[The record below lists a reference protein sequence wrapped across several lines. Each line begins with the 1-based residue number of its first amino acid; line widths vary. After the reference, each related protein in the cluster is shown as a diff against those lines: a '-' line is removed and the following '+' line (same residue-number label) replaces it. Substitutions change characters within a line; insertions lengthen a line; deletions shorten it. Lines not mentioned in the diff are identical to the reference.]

1 MDSSNLINTIFL
13 SEKRK
18 NVLVFLLKEGPK
30 NIDEIK
36 DELDVSASALMPQI
50 KKLLKWDLL
59 IYDYNEDIYKL
70 SDIGALL
77 VEKIDD
83 FLNIVD
89 IYVENR
95 EYWEIRDF
103 SEIPSHMRKS
113 IGDLV
118 HCELLEANRDCLF
131 EFPPTFVQNVLDSK
145 YVMMVSSTFQ
155 PQTVSIFSKLL
166 RNNSKV
172 SWVFTAQIL
181 DKYLEDFPDQFNNF
195 LTHEN
200 MDIYVSSGHIGPLA
214 LVVTDRFMGMW
225 LFDKNRR
232 FDGTTLINYE
242 ERALNWGR
250 ELFTYYSQ
258 ISKRVYI
265 DPETRKMKI
274 TGMTSQNQKD
284 SDPDL
289 CRFSLF

>member
-1 MDSSNLINTIFL
+1 M
-13 SEKRK
+13 
-18 NVLVFLLKEGPK
+18 LKEGPK

-59 IYDYNEDIYKL
+59 IYDSDEDIYML
-70 SDIGALL
+70 SDMGSLL
-77 VEKIDD
+77 IEKIAD
-83 FLNIVD
+83 FLNIAD

-95 EYWEIRDF
+95 KYWKIRDL
-103 SEIPSHMRKS
+103 SEIPSHIRKS
-113 IGDLV
+113 MGNLV
-118 HCELLEANRDCLF
+118 HSELLEANRDCLF

-155 PQTVSIFSKLL
+155 PQTVNIFSKLL

-214 LVVTDRFMGMW
+214 MVVTDRFMGMW

-242 ERALNWGR
+242 ESALNWGR

-258 ISKRVYI
+258 ISNRVYI

-274 TGMTSQNQKD
+274 TGMTSKNQKD